1 MLRIFALFVLLTSL
15 CATAAAGTVQ
25 NVRFAQ
31 TGKVLVWMDGE
42 MIGQGAKVSLNNG
55 NAVAKPFFGNGTLE
69 PSQASSA
76 DVRHR
81 LIVKIASN
89 TGFTLETDTPREQGE
104 ISVRV
109 VEQGQNAQVLTRH
122 PARGSLSIFEQSDR
136 TARRPGTAETQAL
149 TLEVIS
155 TGRALDD
162 LTIKATES

>member
-1 MLRIFALFVLLTSL
+1 MLRIFALFVSLTSL
-15 CATAAAGTVQ
+15 SATAAAGTVQ

-31 TGKVLVWMDGE
+31 TGKVLVWIDGE
-42 MIGQGAKVSLNNG
+42 MIGQGAEVSLSNG

-69 PSQASSA
+69 PSQASSGEA
-76 DVRHR
+76 RHR

-89 TGFTLETDTPREQGE
+89 TGFTLETNTPRDQGE

-109 VEQGQNAQVLTRH
+109 IEQGQNAQVLTRY
-122 PARGSLSIFEQSDR
+122 PASGSLNIFEQSDR